1 MDATTL
7 EVESSAEKTSINPP
21 NDIFFR
27 LEEID
32 EVHQARR
39 SPVDTVGRTTVQ
51 GSYALRDI
59 PTTWRAAD
67 LLRGMVPNLPQF
79 REERP
84 FLEKPVREDVWNPW
98 GANDFYTIYLAFY
111 IRSLFSSNL
120 ERHRFLEKVQPQQ
133 GVLLALS
140 AQRTSTAV
148 DPQVPRRDTQPFRSQ
163 VLEVRRRLKGYE
175 HLVRTLTALAQQ
187 RSRNSRDC
195 VAQD

>member
-79 REERP
+79 SLP
-84 FLEKPVREDVWNPW
+84 DTFFLLNEDMESYRNPSV
-98 GANDFYTIYLAFY
+98 FI
-111 IRSLFSSNL
+111 
-120 ERHRFLEKVQPQQ
+120 EKV
-133 GVLLALS
+133 V
-140 AQRTSTAV
+140 
-148 DPQVPRRDTQPFRSQ
+148 
-163 VLEVRRRLKGYE
+163 E
-175 HLVRTLTALAQQ
+175 
-187 RSRNSRDC
+187 
-195 VAQD
+195 